1 MTWGAEACGGC
12 IAGHIFRGYPQNL
25 FDVLA
30 SVDGEEWSTIY
41 ENGLTSGTTV
51 RPETFLVEQTT
62 ARYIRILGKGNN
74 ANPWNSFTEVG
85 VFPLAPIVMRVEASD
100 ELKLGE
106 SGQIQAWYGFPG
118 GKREQAEELTYT
130 SDAPDII
137 QVSSTGRMKAIS
149 PGSAAISVKDQ
160 RYGFVETLHV
170 TAAFDGNEPYLRS
183 LGKDL
188 MTSKSTQLRAELLH
202 PDGRKESLAKLSYR
216 GNPIS
221 SPLTHRELPARI
233 KAELPLSA

>member
-1 MTWGAEACGGC
+1 M
-12 IAGHIFRGYPQNL
+12 
-25 FDVLA
+25 
-30 SVDGEEWSTIY
+30 
-41 ENGLTSGTTV
+41 
-51 RPETFLVEQTT
+51 
-62 ARYIRILGKGNN
+62 
-74 ANPWNSFTEVG
+74 
-85 VFPLAPIVMRVEASD
+85 FPLAPIVMRVEASD

-160 RYGFVETLHV
+160 RYRFVETLHV
-170 TAAFDGNEPYLRS
+170 TAAFDGNEPYLR
-183 LGKDL
+183 LMGRDL
-188 MTSKSTQLRAELLH
+188 MTSKTTQQLRAELLH

-216 GNPIS
+216 SSNPHIISVNAQGVARANQSGNAVVS
-221 SPLTHRELPARI
+221 VTDRTSG
-233 KAELPLSA
+233 KSASIAITVR